1 MTIDIIDLNDPQYSN
16 LSSLQLAMVRA
27 AQVKKNELV
36 AAAEEEKRSLMYLML
51 SHNTARS
58 MTRVY
63 EEERIDAR
71 TNEQIDAVRDDL
83 LYQLAYEALGNE
95 GNEYGPYRYP
105 QNPNLSLTPAQRFLV
120 VRNYYME
127 NISDPEARLNA
138 YAMDSLAKSYLGEFY
153 QTLYELLASYV

>member
-71 TNEQIDAVRDDL
+71 TNEQIDAF
-83 LYQLAYEALGNE
+83 YAQFS
-95 GNEYGPYRYP
+95 P
-105 QNPNLSLTPAQRFLV
+105 SLDGMRRRKLKKLV
-120 VRNYYME
+120 
-127 NISDPEARLNA
+127 D
-138 YAMDSLAKSYLGEFY
+138 
-153 QTLYELLASYV
+153 ELKRM